1 MISYTLIIM
10 KISIFFNLSLLAT
23 TLGFSTGCGK
33 DDPTP
38 VTPAGPQNDIAIVD
52 KAVEEFMTHYH
63 IPGLSLAITKNE
75 KLVYVKGYGYADKE
89 AGEKVTR
96 ETLFR
101 IASVSK
107 SITGIAFMHLLDE
120 GLINLDN
127 KVFGEGAILETNFG
141 INPYNAYLEAVTVR
155 HLLNHTVGAWSNTG
169 YDPMFS
175 NPTMNVE
182 ELITWTLD
190 NYPLTEV
197 PGNTYAYSN
206 FGYCILGRVIEKI
219 TGESYETYVIDK
231 ILSPLGVN
239 NMRIGGNS
247 LADRV
252 INESKYYGTQSGGL
266 DPYAYQIKRMD
277 AHGGWIASPAELLRL
292 MVRVDGYS
300 SKSDILST
308 SAINVMTT
316 APNLAVRSYYGAGWA
331 VNDAHNWW
339 HLGSLPGTTSE
350 WVRANNGYA
359 WAIITNTRSGGN
371 ETNDF
376 DALMWNILAQS
387 PAFQDIDQ
395 FD

>member
-1 MISYTLIIM
+1 M
-10 KISIFFNLSLLAT
+10 KISKFFNLSLLAI
-23 TLGFSTGCGK
+23 TLGFSTGCGE

-38 VTPAGPQNDIAIVD
+38 VTPAESQNAIAIVD
-52 KAVEEFMTHYH
+52 NAVEEFMIKYD

-89 AGEKVTR
+89 ASEKVTR

-120 GLINLDN
+120 GLINMDD
-127 KVFGEGAILETNFG
+127 KVFGEGAILGTTFGTNS
-141 INPYNAYLEAVTVR
+141 YNAYLEAVTVR

-169 YDPMFS
+169 FDPMFS
-175 NPTMNVE
+175 NPSMSAE

-190 NYPLTEV
+190 NYPLTEA
-197 PGNTYAYSN
+197 PGNTFAYSN
-206 FGYCILGRVIEKI
+206 FGYSILGRVIEKI
-219 TGESYETYVIDK
+219 TGERYESYVINE
-231 ILSPLGVN
+231 ILSPLGID
-239 NMRIGGNS
+239 NMRIGGNT

-252 INESKYYGTQSGGL
+252 TNEAKYYGTQSGGP

-300 SKSDILST
+300 SKSDILSS

-316 APNLAVRSYYGAGWA
+316 EPNLAFRSYYGTGWG
-331 VNDAHNWW
+331 VNDANNWW

-350 WVRANNGYA
+350 WVRANNGYT

-395 FD
+395 FDQASGQF

>member
-1 MISYTLIIM
+1 M
-10 KISIFFNLSLLAT
+10 KISKFFNLSLLVI
-23 TLGFSTGCGK
+23 TLGFSTGCGE

-38 VTPAGPQNDIAIVD
+38 VIPSESQADIAIVD
-52 KAVEEFMTHYH
+52 NAVEEFMTKYD
-63 IPGLSLAITKNE
+63 IPGLSLAITQNE

-89 AGEKVTR
+89 ASEKVTR

-107 SITGIAFMHLLDE
+107 SITGITFMHLLDE
-120 GLINLDN
+120 GLINMDD
-127 KVFGEGAILETNFG
+127 KVFGEGAILGTTFGTNS
-141 INPYNAYLEAVTVR
+141 YNAYLEAVTVR

-169 YDPMFS
+169 FDPMFS
-175 NPTMNVE
+175 NPTMSAE

-190 NYPLTEV
+190 NYPLTAA

-206 FGYCILGRVIEKI
+206 FGYSILGRVIEKI
-219 TGESYETYVIDK
+219 TGESYESYVIDE
-231 ILSPLGVN
+231 ILSPLGID
-239 NMRIGGNS
+239 NMRIGGNT

-252 INESKYYGTQSGGL
+252 TNEAKYYGTQSGGS

-300 SKSDILST
+300 SKSDILSS

-316 APNLAVRSYYGAGWA
+316 EPNLAVRSYYAAGWG
-331 VNDAHNWW
+331 VNDANNWW

-350 WVRANNGYA
+350 WVRANNGYT

-387 PAFQDIDQ
+387 PDFQDIDQ
-395 FD
+395 FDQASGQF

>member
-1 MISYTLIIM
+1 M
-10 KISIFFNLSLLAT
+10 KISKFFNLSLLAI
-23 TLGFSTGCGK
+23 TLGFSTGCGE

-38 VTPAGPQNDIAIVD
+38 VTPSETQVDIAIVD
-52 KAVEEFMTHYH
+52 NAVEEFMTNYD

-89 AGEKVTR
+89 ASEKVTR

-120 GLINLDN
+120 GLINMDD
-127 KVFGEGAILETNFG
+127 KVFGEGAILGTTFGTNS
-141 INPYNAYLEAVTVR
+141 YNAYLEAVTVR

-169 YDPMFS
+169 FDPMFS
-175 NPTMNVE
+175 NPSMSAE

-190 NYPLTEV
+190 NFPLTTA

-206 FGYCILGRVIEKI
+206 FGYCILGRIIEKI
-219 TGESYETYVIDK
+219 TGENYESYVIDE
-231 ILSPLGVN
+231 ILSPLGID
-239 NMRIGGNS
+239 NMRIGGNT

-252 INESKYYGTQSGGL
+252 TNEAKYYGTQSGGP

-300 SKSDILST
+300 SKSDILSS

-316 APNLAVRSYYGAGWA
+316 EPNLAVRSYYAAGWG
-331 VNDAHNWW
+331 VNDANNWW

-350 WVRANNGYA
+350 WVRANNGYT

-395 FD
+395 FDQASGQF